1 MQRYE
6 LFFIQPNIYT
16 DFNTK
21 DINLTSINENMEIEE
36 EFTQILTNRQYYIIY
51 YACVRAYIYNIKK
64 SPNNAPNFRFKTL
77 SLFGWISYR
86 ETT

>member
-21 DINLTSINENMEIEE
+21 DTNLTSINENMEIEE
-36 EFTQILTNRQYYIIY
+36 EFTQILTNRQYYIY
-51 YACVRAYIYNIKK
+51 YAYVYAYI
-64 SPNNAPNFRFKTL
+64 
-77 SLFGWISYR
+77 
-86 ETT
+86 

>member
-36 EFTQILTNRQYYIIY
+36 EFTQILTNRQYYIY
-51 YACVRAYIYNIKK
+51 YACVRAYIYI
-64 SPNNAPNFRFKTL
+64 
-77 SLFGWISYR
+77 
-86 ETT
+86 

>member
-36 EFTQILTNRQYYIIY
+36 EFTQILTFGIKYIYIMRM
-51 YACVRAYIYNIKK
+51 CMRIYNIYNIYK
-64 SPNNAPNFRFKTL
+64 
-77 SLFGWISYR
+77 
-86 ETT
+86 ETTPIMPKICLLRRYLSFDG

>member
-36 EFTQILTNRQYYIIY
+36 EFTQILTNRQYYIYIMRM
-51 YACVRAYIYNIKK
+51 CMRIYNIYKEIQHNTK
-64 SPNNAPNFRFKTL
+64 NLPSKTL
-77 SLFGWISYR
+77 F
-86 ETT
+86 

>member
-6 LFFIQPNIYT
+6 LYFIPQNNYI

-51 YACVRAYIYNIKK
+51 YACVRAYIYILYK
-64 SPNNAPNFRFKTL
+64 
-77 SLFGWISYR
+77 
-86 ETT
+86 ETTT

>member
-21 DINLTSINENMEIEE
+21 NINLTSINENMEIEE
-36 EFTQILTNRQYYIIY
+36 EFTQILTNLQYYIYIMRM
-51 YACVRAYIYNIKK
+51 CVRIYNIYKEIPYNTK
-64 SPNNAPNFRFKTL
+64 NFRFKTL
-77 SLFGWISYR
+77 F
-86 ETT
+86 